1 MFNLDALLLFMF
13 YYCVSIF
20 IENIYTSEDGC
31 DNENEVSAGQ
41 TNEDAVDGA
50 LHLRPGENDDGD
62 EVPEEAED
70 TNEVE
75 ENTGDSKVKQGVEC
89 HAG

>member
-31 DNENEVSAGQ
+31 DTDSAY
-41 TNEDAVDGA
+41 EDKIID
-50 LHLRPGENDDGD
+50 
-62 EVPEEAED
+62 
-70 TNEVE
+70 
-75 ENTGDSKVKQGVEC
+75 
-89 HAG
+89 